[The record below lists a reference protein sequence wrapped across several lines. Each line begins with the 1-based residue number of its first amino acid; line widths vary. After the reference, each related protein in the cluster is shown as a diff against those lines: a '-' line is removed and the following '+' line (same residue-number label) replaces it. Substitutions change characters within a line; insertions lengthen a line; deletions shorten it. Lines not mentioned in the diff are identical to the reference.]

1 MKVRKMVRREYDRIS
16 ICFLASVLFMEFI
29 MLTELFQRAL
39 NKIAFNAP
47 GGYTIRPLLHKLRGV
62 KIGEGVWISQRV
74 YIDEL
79 HPDAVYIGNHSTIGI
94 GSMIITHLYWG
105 PKRKD
110 HPGKVIIEDD
120 VFVGPNCIILPDVVI
135 GQGSVIQA
143 GTVVSRKVPAGTLL
157 GAPRAEALGRV
168 TIPLTHNFSYEK
180 FKKGLKPLM
189 SALPK
194 SQNV

>member
-1 MKVRKMVRREYDRIS
+1 
-16 ICFLASVLFMEFI
+16 MEFI
-29 MLTELFQRAL
+29 MLTEIYQRIL
-39 NKIAFNAP
+39 NKIAFSAP
-47 GGYTIRPLLHKLRGV
+47 GGYTIRPFLHRLRGA

-79 HPDAVYIGNHSTIGI
+79 HPDAVYIGKHSTIGI

-110 HPGKVIIEDD
+110 HQSKVIIEDD
-120 VFVGPNCIILPDVVI
+120 VFIGPNCIILPDVTI

-143 GTVVSRKVPAGTLL
+143 GTVVSRKVPSGTLF

-168 TIPLTHNFSYEK
+168 TVPLTHNNSYEK
-180 FKKGLKPLM
+180 FKKGLKPLL
-189 SALPK
+189 STFPK
-194 SQNV
+194 SQNM